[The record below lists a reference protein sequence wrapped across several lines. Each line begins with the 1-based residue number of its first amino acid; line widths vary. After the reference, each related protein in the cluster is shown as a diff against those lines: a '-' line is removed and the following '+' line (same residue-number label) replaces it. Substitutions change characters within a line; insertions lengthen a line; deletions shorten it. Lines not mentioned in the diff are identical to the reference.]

1 MCFIFEGLVGSG
13 GEEVDVAAVAA
24 GGGLRRKVRL
34 RLGLWLQ
41 AEAAEVSVEC
51 HPFKRIVHVIHPSTL
66 RGVF

>member
-34 RLGLWLQ
+34 RLGL
-41 AEAAEVSVEC
+41 
-51 HPFKRIVHVIHPSTL
+51 
-66 RGVF
+66 